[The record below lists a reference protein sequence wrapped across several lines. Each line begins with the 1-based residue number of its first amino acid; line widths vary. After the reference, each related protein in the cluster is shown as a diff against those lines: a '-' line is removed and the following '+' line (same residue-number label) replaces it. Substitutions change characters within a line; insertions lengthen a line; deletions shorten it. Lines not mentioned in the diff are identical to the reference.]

1 MKKALSIIA
10 AAAVLFS
17 ATPVYATA
25 DVTITSQQFAAC
37 DFNSDGYVDT
47 IDLLFLAMVS
57 LPNFDAMRGTAYER
71 VGFTD
76 EMEQKILKYGDFN
89 GNGSIDNEEGTAFL
103 DYMTNNTEC
112 KIDDLS
118 LSDMTEMTKLM
129 DPSKKTGDI
138 DGDDII
144 NAVDASNVLRYY
156 AITSTG
162 AYFDTVTMLAARH
175 KGDMNGNRIVDSV
188 DAALI
193 LKKYAENSVAK

>member
-1 MKKALSIIA
+1 MKKALSIIS

-17 ATPVYATA
+17 AAPTYAAA
-25 DVTITSQQFAAC
+25 DVTITPQQFAAC

-47 IDLLFLAMVS
+47 IDLLFMAIVS
-57 LPNFDAMRGTAYER
+57 LPNFDTMRDMAASR
-71 VGFTD
+71 VGLTA
-76 EMEQKILKYGDFN
+76 EIEQKILKNGDFN
-89 GNGSIDNEEGTAFL
+89 GNGAIDEDEGTAFL
-103 DYMTNNTEC
+103 DYMVNNTEC

-129 DPSKKTGDI
+129 DPSKKLGDI

-144 NAVDASNVLRYY
+144 NAVDASNVLKYY

-162 AYFDTVTMLAARH
+162 ASFDTITMLAARH